1 MRRLALVRARPAALA
16 ALAALTL
23 LAACGGEER
32 LPQACITARAAD
44 VLKVLEQAPERATLA
59 DGTPLSAC
67 IDRAEDDAQLQTLGI
82 TFVAV
87 ADHLAARVERSPRAA
102 FQLGF
107 LMGAA
112 ERGAGPTGGTQAELV
127 QRLEQTVSFQLGS
140 AARERELLRGIAAG
154 RSDG

>member
-1 MRRLALVRARPAALA
+1 MRRPAFVRARAAALA
-16 ALAALTL
+16 ALSALAL

-32 LPQACITARAAD
+32 LPQACIGARAGD
-44 VLKVLEQAPERATLA
+44 VLKALEQAPAHATLA

-67 IDRAEDDAQLQTLGI
+67 IDRAEDDAQLQTIGI

-87 ADHLAARVERSPRAA
+87 ADQLAARVQRSPRAA

-127 QRLEQTVSFQLGS
+127 QRLEQTVSFRIGS
-140 AARERELLRGIAAG
+140 GTRERELLRGVAAG
-154 RSDG
+154 RSGG